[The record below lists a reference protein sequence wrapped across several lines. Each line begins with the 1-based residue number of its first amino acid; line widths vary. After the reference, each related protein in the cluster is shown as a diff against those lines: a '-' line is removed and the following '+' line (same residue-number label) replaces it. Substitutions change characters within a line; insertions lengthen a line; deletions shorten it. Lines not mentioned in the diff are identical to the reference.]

1 MIELRTAWRWAGLLS
16 LLPMLPLLATCSG
29 CNYLAA
35 AAAMTPVYKDPV
47 YTGLAHQSVGVMVW
61 ADRGVSIDWPD
72 IQLDTAGSIQSKLQA
87 TQKNKADELSG
98 TTWPVLPASIVRYQ
112 RDHPEIDAYPITDT
126 APKLGVTRLIYIE
139 IQEFRT
145 RSETA
150 VELYRGS
157 MSANIKIMEIA
168 HGVATV
174 AYQEDGVRVV
184 YPKKSPPEG
193 QIEGQD
199 VQFYA
204 NTLESFSDAICERL
218 IRHQVEPGDDE

>member
-1 MIELRTAWRWAGLLS
+1 MIELRTAWRGAVL
-16 LLPMLPLLATCSG
+16 LPLLLLPAG

-35 AAAMTPVYKDPV
+35 AAALTPVYQNAK
-47 YTGLAHQSVGVMVW
+47 YNGLANQSIGVMVW

-72 IQLDTAGSIQSKLQA
+72 IQLDTAGSLQDKLQA
-87 TQKNKADELSG
+87 SQKAKVPELKG

-112 RDHPEIDAYPITDT
+112 RDHPEIEAYPITDT

-157 MSANIKIMEIA
+157 MSANIKILEIA
-168 HGVATV
+168 DGHAKIG
-174 AYQEDGVRVV
+174 YEEDGVRVV
-184 YPKKSPPEG
+184 FPKRSPPEG
-193 QIEGQD
+193 AMEGLDTQIYGG
-199 VQFYA
+199 
-204 NTLESFSDAICERL
+204 TLDEYSNAICARL
-218 IRHQVEPGDDE
+218 IRHEVQADDDE